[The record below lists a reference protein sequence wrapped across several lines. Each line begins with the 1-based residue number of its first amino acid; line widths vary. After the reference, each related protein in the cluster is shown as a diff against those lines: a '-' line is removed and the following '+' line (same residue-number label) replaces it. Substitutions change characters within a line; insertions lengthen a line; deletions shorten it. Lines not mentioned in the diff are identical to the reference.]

1 MNALQQA
8 QKGVKAASKDIKNS
22 GLGIEEVFKN
32 IQRAAAL
39 SVAGFSAQELVKK
52 IALVRGEF
60 QQLEVAFNT
69 MLGSEEKAM
78 ALMSQLVETAKKTP
92 FGMSDIASATK
103 QLLAYG
109 LEAEKVNDTLVRLGD
124 IAAGLSIPIGD
135 LAYLYGTTM
144 TQGRLFTQDL
154 RQFMGRGIPIA
165 EELAK
170 QFNVTKDAVG
180 ELVTAGKVGFTE
192 VEKAIISMTSS
203 GGKFA
208 GLMEAQSKTI
218 TGQISNIEDS
228 IEQMFNTL
236 GKQNEEIIGGTLDV
250 ASNVVENW
258 EKVGKAIVD
267 VTIAVGSYKAAMI
280 ILTTVEQT
288 MIRFQQEK
296 LLLTKLYRAEAL
308 KLAATRGI
316 SVAAAYAELGSINA
330 LTVAKRM
337 LTGVTKSL
345 NLAMLANPYVAVAA
359 AVGGLVFAIMQLKSE
374 EELVADQ
381 TKKYNDEKQKSI
393 ELEEERKRKI
403 EELIRVVENASVADD
418 TRREALNKLNMEYPE
433 IFEKYKTEEDALRNI
448 KKIKEEIAKLDAE
461 TSFNNVRNELKSVED
476 RLQAIRDSG
485 HLEMRETL
493 KGKGVIRPYLENLKA
508 EYDALEDIRK
518 NLVKK
523 VQKADNEEFL
533 KDLTGV
539 SNKELERMIKNR
551 ENLLAKMALSGKEY
565 GVVEGDAI
573 RGAYNKKEIAGQINI
588 FRQELGK
595 RTQILEDSSKDF
607 RKTAED
613 SYKKEKNTLDKLI
626 ALSSSPDARKKSNI
640 QIGGK
645 SVSGMTMKEYESAI
659 KKQKEIVEE
668 EEKKLNVYRDKQA
681 EKDAAKQEKED
692 KKREEKEKKQ
702 DEKIKKQEEK
712 EDAKRERDL
721 RKERNALNDLLLEY
735 GTYQQKKLA
744 IAEEYA
750 DKIKDADSA
759 ASYAEA
765 AIERDRR
772 EKDLQ
777 SESIAN
783 KIDWSSV
790 FNDLQGHTKEYLTGL
805 RDQLQSVLS
814 EGVLDVDDMS
824 VLQEKIIIIN
834 DELNKQGGLFDFVG
848 EKQREYNRRLE
859 EAAQAQENLTNAKWA
874 EETEEIR
881 NKDIRNQIQGLA
893 GKNVGIFDESLLSQF
908 KEGSNEYKQMAKL
921 LGELTA
927 SEVRLGKAR
936 ENTAKATDKAKE
948 KEDAAKR
955 SAADAVADWFADA
968 QQFIAKKGIDQ
979 LPDLLNAVGLGNLGE
994 KAAKGL
1000 SAFNNATGAAADYAS
1015 GNYIGAALKGI
1026 NAVKDF
1032 GSMLGIG
1039 GGNAAKVA
1047 ETMERLTERN
1057 EKLTVAIQ
1065 DLTDE
1070 MADASPAEAVSIYR
1084 DAIELQ
1090 AEKERNLLDKAKA
1103 QASYSSAHHS
1113 WNYYWGGFTQEEI
1126 EQGRKRIGKSEWSGD
1141 IWDLSPEEMK
1151 KLRAVT
1157 ELWDKIEQTGK
1168 GKYGERLA
1176 NVLDEYIEEA
1186 GKAGELTDKFN
1197 ESMTGVSFD
1206 NFYSSVANIVSD
1218 LESDVDDLGEHI
1230 EKTIQNA
1237 IINGFMAE
1245 NYKGELEQWYN
1256 MFVENMKDGKL
1267 SESERSKLMED
1278 WTNLSERMMNER
1290 EQLSGL
1296 FGGSSY
1302 TQDASSKG
1310 FQAMS
1315 QDVGEELNGRF
1326 TAVQIAAENSYQ
1338 QLFSINSTLA
1348 SMLSVKTTDSGYLL
1362 DIRNMMIDNNSYLD
1376 DMAKVTKKIYNDFSE
1391 KLDKIANNI

>member
-1 MNALQQA
+1 MSIHWAITGDSKNFLNALQQA
-8 QKGVKAASKDIKNS
+8 QNGVKAASKDIKNS

-236 GKQNEEIIGGTLDV
+236 GKQNEEIISGTLNI
-250 ASNVVENW
+250 ASNIVENW

-267 VTIAVGSYKAAMI
+267 VTLAVGSYKAAMI
-280 ILTTVEQT
+280 VLTTVEQAY
-288 MIRFQQEK
+288 IRFQQEK
-296 LLLTKLYRAEAL
+296 LLLNKLLRAEAA
-308 KLAATRGI
+308 KMAATRGI
-316 SVAAAYAELGSINA
+316 SIAAAYAELGSVNA
-330 LTVAKRM
+330 LTVAKR
-337 LTGVTKSL
+337 LLQRTTASL
-345 NLAMLANPYVAVAA
+345 NLTMLANPYVAVAA
-359 AVGGLVFAIMQLKSE
+359 AVAGLVFAMTQLKTE
-374 EELVADQ
+374 QELIAEQ
-381 TKKYNDEKQKSI
+381 TKKYNEQLEEAIKKEEKRKQKAEGLI
-393 ELEEERKRKI
+393 QVLENE
-403 EELIRVVENASVADD
+403 SVAED
-418 TRREALNKLNMEYPE
+418 TRREALHKLNEMYPD
-433 IFEKYKTEEDALRNI
+433 ILGNYKTEEDALKNI
-448 KKIKEEIAKLDAE
+448 LKIKEEIAQFEEENSA
-461 TSFNNVRNELKSVED
+461 NNVKNELRKVED
-476 RLQAIRDSG
+476 RIKVIEDSG
-485 HLEMRETL
+485 NLERREKL
-493 KGKGVIRPYLENLKA
+493 REKNVLRAPLEELKA
-508 EYDALEDIRK
+508 EYDALINIRK
-518 NLVKK
+518 SLKTQA
-523 VQKADNEEFL
+523 QKQDDEAFL

-539 SNKELERMIKNR
+539 SNEELEKMIKTR
-551 ENLLAKMALSGKEY
+551 ENLLAKMNLSGREH
-565 GVVEGDAI
+565 GVVMGDSVA
-573 RGAYNKKEIAGQINI
+573 GTYSKKEIQAQNNI
-588 FRQELGK
+588 LRQELNK
-595 RTQILEDSSKDF
+595 RSQILEDQSTDF
-607 RKTAED
+607 KKAAQKALKEEQAILNQLLSLTDPEKRK
-613 SYKKEKNTLDKLI
+613 
-626 ALSSSPDARKKSNI
+626 RSNL

-645 SVSGMTMKEYESAI
+645 AVSEMGKGEFDKAI
-659 KKQKEIVEE
+659 SLQKQKVDDAEKAAKLYEDNKKNIDKEVVAVEE
-668 EEKKLNVYRDKQA
+668 
-681 EKDAAKQEKED
+681 AK
-692 KKREEKEKKQ
+692 EKEKK
-702 DEKIKKQEEK
+702 IKNKAIAEEK
-712 EDAKRERDL
+712 AS
-721 RKERNALNDLLLEY
+721 LNDFLLEY
-735 GTYQQKKLA
+735 GTFQQKKLA
-744 IAEEYA
+744 IAKDYAEKIKKAETTEEYA
-750 DKIKDADSA
+750 SLITQR
-759 ASYAEA
+759 EQ
-765 AIERDRR
+765 R

-777 SESIAN
+777 SESIAS

-824 VLQEKIIIIN
+824 VLQEKIININ

-881 NKDIRNQIQGLA
+881 NKYIRNQIQGLA
-893 GKNVGIFDESLLSQF
+893 GQSVGIFDESLLSQF
-908 KEGSNEYKQMAKL
+908 KEGSNEYKRMAKL

-1000 SAFNNATGAAADYAS
+1000 SAFNNASGAAADYAS
-1015 GNYIGAALKGI
+1015 GNFIGAALKGI

-1047 ETMERLTERN
+1047 ETMEKLTERN
-1057 EKLTVAIQ
+1057 EKLTVVIQ

-1070 MADASPAEAVSIYR
+1070 IADASPAEAFSIYR
-1084 DAIELQ
+1084 DAVELQ
-1090 AEKERNLLDKAKA
+1090 AEKEKNLLEKAKA

-1113 WNYYWGGFTQEEI
+1113 WNYYWGGFTNQEI
-1126 EQGRKRIGKSEWSGD
+1126 ADFSQRIGRDWSGD

-1151 KLRAVT
+1151 KLRTAT

-1206 NFYSSVANIVSD
+1206 NFYSSVTNIVSD

-1256 MFVENMKDGKL
+1256 QFVENMKDGKM

-1290 EQLSGL
+1290 EQLSEL
-1296 FGGSSY
+1296 FGSSSY
-1302 TQDASSKG
+1302 TQEASSKG

-1338 QLFSINSTLA
+1338 QLFSINSILA
-1348 SMLSVKTTDSGYLL
+1348 NIASVKTTDSGYLL